1 MKEQIALKL
10 LQMISLTIPPVAV
23 LIQMLRQSENL
34 PWRTRQFSFGLALT
48 SVLAFVGAGAAILWG
63 FLQNVSLTAPVTYS
77 MALVVVG
84 LVPFALFIG
93 VLYVEHRANFG

>member
-1 MKEQIALKL
+1 MKEQVALKL
-10 LQMISLTIPPVAV
+10 LQMVSLTIPPVAV

-34 PWRTRQFSFGLALT
+34 PWRTRQFSFVLALT

-63 FLQNVSLTAPVTYS
+63 FLRNFPLTAPVKLS

-84 LVPFALFIG
+84 LVPFVLFIG
-93 VLYVEHRANFG
+93 VLYIEHRATFG